1 MRRKPNAPSQ
11 PLWLISVILGGLGI
25 LSRYVLITG
34 VSRYSFSLLAI
45 GFVILVVA
53 TLTRSV

>member
-11 PLWLISVILGGLGI
+11 PLWLLSVILGGLGI
-25 LSRYVLITG
+25 VSRYVFISG
-34 VSRYSFSLLAI
+34 VSQYSFTLLAI
-45 GFVILVVA
+45 GFIILVVA